1 MADLPRAASVVIVGA
16 GVIGA
21 SIAYHLTR
29 RGVRDVLV
37 LERAAPGSGSTG
49 KNAGG
54 IRQQFST
61 EINVRLSQISVP
73 DLERFAD
80 EMGIDPQ
87 FRQVGYLFLITEERD
102 VAPFEG
108 SLALWERMGVPAR
121 RLTAAEARE
130 LLPQLNVED
139 VRFATYCPKDGY
151 ADPSSILQGYLQRAR
166 EAGARLCENAPVSG
180 IDVEGGKV
188 RAVRVDG
195 ARVSCDT
202 VVNAAGAWAGAVGQ
216 LVGTDLPIA
225 PVRRMIFVTEK
236 FDGLPVEFPMVIDFA
251 TTLYMHRESGGV
263 LLGMGDPKD
272 PPGFRVDVNWEFL
285 PTIVERALYRVPALA
300 GTAIKTGWAGLY
312 ENTPDAHP
320 ILGTVPE
327 VAGFLC
333 ACGFS
338 GHGVMHAPATG
349 RLIAELVVDGR
360 TSLDISPL
368 ALERFRSGRL
378 LREHH
383 VI

>member
-1 MADLPRAASVVIVGA
+1 MADLPRTASVVIVGA

-29 RGVRDVLV
+29 RGVRDVLI
-37 LERAAPGSGSTG
+37 LDRNAPGSGSTG

-87 FRQVGYLFLITEERD
+87 FKQVGYLFLITEERD
-102 VAPFEG
+102 VEPFER
-108 SLALWERMGVPAR
+108 SLALWARLGVPAR
-121 RLTAAEARE
+121 RLTAREARE
-130 LLPQLNVED
+130 LLPQLKVED
-139 VRFATYCPKDGY
+139 VRFATFCPKDGY
-151 ADPSSILQGYLQRAR
+151 SDPSSILQGYLQRAR
-166 EAGARLCENAPVSG
+166 GGGARLCENASVTG
-180 IDVEGGKV
+180 IDVEGGRV
-188 RAVRVDG
+188 RGVRVDG
-195 ARVSCDT
+195 ARVACAT
-202 VVNAAGAWAGAVGQ
+202 VVNTAGAWAAAVAKLAG
-216 LVGTDLPIA
+216 VDLPIT

-236 FDGLPVEFPMVIDFA
+236 FDGLPAEFPMVIDFA
-251 TTLYMHRESGGV
+251 TSLYLHRESGGV
-263 LLGMGDPKD
+263 LLGMGDPND